1 MSDIDAVLFDFDG
14 TLAPNLDLPGMR
26 KRVVELTRDEG
37 VPETAFAGQYIVE
50 TVDSAAQWLT
60 ENRDR
65 TAARRYFEQAHQI
78 ILDIETRAAAD
89 TQPFPGV
96 QEKLRELRARGL
108 RLGVV
113 TRNCRSAVL
122 EVYPGLLEDV
132 DALHARDDVTH
143 LKPNLRHLMASL
155 AALGCESTRAAMVGD
170 GQLDMRAGAALNMH
184 CVGVLTG
191 SGDHA
196 SLLAAGAT
204 EVLASCLELSL

>member
-1 MSDIDAVLFDFDG
+1 
-14 TLAPNLDLPGMR
+14 
-26 KRVVELTRDEG
+26 
-37 VPETAFAGQYIVE
+37 
-50 TVDSAAQWLT
+50 
-60 ENRDR
+60 
-65 TAARRYFEQAHQI
+65 
-78 ILDIETRAAAD
+78 
-89 TQPFPGV
+89 
-96 QEKLRELRARGL
+96 L

-191 SGDHA
+191 SGDRA
-196 SLLAAGAT
+196 ALLAAGAT
-204 EVLASCLELSL
+204 EVVASCLELSL